1 MNEAG
6 GGLEQRLLE
15 AHGRDDPTELS
26 ALYAEAAD
34 LKEAEGDV
42 EATCFYLTHA
52 FVFALQAGDDTADAL
67 QERLWRFGREVR
79 PSRKF

>member
-1 MNEAG
+1 MNEADD
-6 GGLEQRLLE
+6 GLERQLLE
-15 AHGRDDPTELS
+15 AHGRDDPKELS
-26 ALYAEAAD
+26 ALYAEVAD
-34 LKEAEGDV
+34 LKEAEGDI

-52 FVFALQAGDDTADAL
+52 FVFALQAGDDTALAL